1 MEIKEKIINLESNNL
16 YREIAGNMDENFKE
30 ISKIYD
36 VDIVVRDNK
45 LKLIGKENEVKI
57 VSNIINE
64 MIKTIKKE
72 GTVNKQ
78 KVNYLLDLYIEKY
91 EGNLD
96 KLLNEIIALTANGR
110 TIKPKTL
117 GQKRYIDN
125 IRKNDIVFSIG
136 PAGTGK
142 TYLAVAMAV
151 NAFRRKEV
159 ERIILTRPAVEA
171 GEKLG
176 FLPGDMQDKVDPYLR
191 PLYDALFDIMG
202 PDNYMNN
209 LEKGLIEIAPLAY
222 MRGRTIDSAFIIL
235 DEAQNT
241 TKEQMK
247 MFLTRLGYGS
257 KAIVTGDVTQVD
269 LPRGKKSGLKQVEI
283 ILKNIPGI
291 GFMYFDKKDVV
302 RHKLVQNIIGAYEK
316 YEGGKK
322 SDGSS
327 NK

>member
-96 KLLNEIIALTANGR
+96 KLLNDIVALTANGR

-151 NAFRRKEV
+151 NAFRKKEV

-269 LPRGKKSGLKQVEI
+269 LPRGKKSGLKQVEKV
-283 ILKNIPGI
+283 LKNIPGI

-302 RHKLVQNIIGAYEK
+302 RHKLVQNIISAYEK

-327 NK
+327 NR

>member
-1 MEIKEKIINLESNNL
+1 MKTKEKIIDLESNNL
-16 YREIAGNMDENFKE
+16 YREIAGNMDENFKK
-30 ISKIYD
+30 ISKMYD
-36 VDIVVRDNK
+36 VDIVVRENK
-45 LKLIGKENEVKI
+45 LKLIGEDNQVET

-72 GTVNKQ
+72 GSVNKQ
-78 KVNYLLDLYIEKY
+78 KLNYLLDLYIDKY

-96 KLLNEIIALTANGR
+96 KLLNDIVALTSNGR

-151 NAFRRKEV
+151 NAFRKKEV

-269 LPRGKKSGLKQVEI
+269 LPRGKKSGLKQVEK

-302 RHKLVQNIIGAYEK
+302 RHKLVQNIISAYEK
-316 YEGGKK
+316 YEGGKV

-327 NK
+327 NR